1 MPLFPPCPD
10 DTAVVVPAIVP
21 VVILVVVPVVV
32 FVAVAI
38 KGSPVTPPE
47 MEEEEAPP
55 LEENVKTKP
64 SGSEL

>member
-10 DTAVVVPAIVP
+10 DTAVVVPVIVP
-21 VVILVVVPVVV
+21 VVILSVVPVGV

-38 KGSPVTPPE
+38 NGSPVTPPE
-47 MEEEEAPP
+47 MEEEEAPF
-55 LEENVKTKP
+55 EENVKTKP